1 MRDYVEKYVTED
13 GLDVCSMIND
23 DFVLA
28 IKKTWNEKYYTS
40 CLKLLVSFIDTMA
53 YVDNGDSTS
62 ANFKKWLASYVDL
75 TGVGISSDEL
85 WEHRNGILHMTTYD
99 SRKVASGTVMRLM
112 PYVGQTAPPP
122 NDGSFKYYSLHALLM
137 AVMNG
142 MGQYVVAMDGD
153 LAMRAR
159 FCDNYER
166 TVSDSHFTR
175 A

>member
-1 MRDYVEKYVTED
+1 MRDYVEKYMVEG

-53 YVDNGDSTS
+53 FVDTGDSTS
-62 ANFKKWLASYVDL
+62 ANFKQWLESYVDL
-75 TGVGISSDEL
+75 ATVGINGDEL
-85 WEHRNGILHMTTYD
+85 WEHRNAILHMSTYD
-99 SRKVASGTVMRLM
+99 SRKVTSGAVSRLM
-112 PYVGQTAPPP
+112 PYVGHGVPPAS
-122 NDGSFKYYSLHALLM
+122 DGSFKYYSLYALIM

-142 MGQYVVAMDGD
+142 IGRYISALDGD
-153 LAMRAR
+153 LAMRDR
-159 FCDNYER
+159 FSRNYER

-175 A
+175 V

>member
-1 MRDYVEKYVTED
+1 MRDYVEKYMVEG

-53 YVDNGDSTS
+53 YVDTGDSTS
-62 ANFKKWLASYVDL
+62 ANFKKWLDSYVDL
-75 TGVGISSDEL
+75 STVGISGDEL

-99 SRKVASGTVMRLM
+99 SRKVTSGVVMRLM
-112 PYVGQTAPPP
+112 PYAGVVAPPS
-122 NDGSFKYYSLHALLM
+122 NDGSFKYYSLNALLM

-142 MGQYVVAMDGD
+142 MGRYVTAMDSD
-153 LAMRAR
+153 LEMRER
-159 FCDNYER
+159 FCDNYGR
-166 TVSDSHFTR
+166 TVSDSHYIKV
-175 A
+175 